1 MQPRPPDRATAAPPP
16 SRTHRSWTLAVIA
29 PLLLGAGPLC
39 AEEITPFKMT
49 GVDGYVTLQYASDE
63 QSTAQPGAARSR
75 QGQSGWRNEIFA
87 MTHSYV
93 YHPNLLTLDI
103 GGGPILHGDSY
114 SGDTG
119 SAQQRGLLYN
129 FSARANFLRDKPY
142 TGTLFFSHLNP
153 SVSVAP
159 GQVLTQENVRYG
171 FDFSLLAPATPV
183 PIQLGFVR
191 AQTQGRGA
199 DRVIDDRIDQF
210 NVTATRSFGAIG
222 HTQVQFQASQQASKS
237 GSLDLPVQSSSAG
250 NHALNIDTRLQ
261 LGDNRQYDLTNVIS
275 LNEQTYAL
283 ETGAVPTLKDVRV
296 MFDARARH
304 SDKLHTY
311 GFYTYGRNSQG
322 ALETASQ
329 AASAGVSYW
338 PAKGLEASLGGRADT
353 SVTQQ
358 FQTRAQGL
366 DGSIRYEAELPPGTA
381 QASYGARFDRRQ
393 QVAAVPQTPV
403 IGERLTLSGTT
414 YVALG
419 HPHIVAGSPL
429 VSNAARSQTY
439 VAGIDYGL
447 LVVGTETRI
456 QRLIGGRILDGE
468 QVLVDYAYDVGG
480 TYAYDQFDQT
490 LSLNW
495 NLSRHLSAYYRR
507 FVSDPRLVAGTPSFP
522 LNQVT
527 STTYGAHADL
537 PVHLGVAISLGGN
550 LEREERHESISPYL
564 RTSFDS
570 YLQTDEPLFGLGF
583 LRASTRRSRI
593 DYANPLQNSDL
604 RSVEL
609 RYWSRQWFG
618 IDLTAALNAER
629 DDAGLLPR
637 QRRDASIGARWQE
650 RKFSLSGNFMH
661 TVESQGGV
669 DRSRTAFQILARREL

>member
-1 MQPRPPDRATAAPPP
+1 VQPRPPDHTSAVPLP
-16 SRTHRSWTLAVIA
+16 SRARRSLALPLIA
-29 PLLLGAGPLC
+29 LLLGTGRPR
-39 AEEITPFKMT
+39 AEEIEPFKLT
-49 GVDGYVTLQYASDE
+49 GVDGYATLQYASDE
-63 QSTAQPGAARSR
+63 QVTTTPGAARSR
-75 QGQSGWRNEIFA
+75 QAQAGWRNEIFA

-103 GGGPILHGDSY
+103 GGGPILRGDSY
-114 SGDTG
+114 SGDAG

-142 TGTLFFSHLNP
+142 TGALFFSHLNP

-159 GQVLTQENVRYG
+159 GQVMTQENVRYG

-183 PIQLGFVR
+183 PVQIGFVR

-199 DRVIDDRIDQF
+199 DRVLDDRIDQF
-210 NVTATRSFGAIG
+210 NATATRSFGALG
-222 HTQVQFQASQQASKS
+222 HTQVQFQASRQSSKS

-283 ETGAVPTLKDVRV
+283 ESGAVPTLKDVRV
-296 MFDARARH
+296 MVDARARH

-322 ALETASQ
+322 TLDTASQ

-338 PAKGLEASLGGRADT
+338 PTKGLEASLGGRADT
-353 SVTQQ
+353 SATQQ
-358 FQTRAQGL
+358 FQARSQGL
-366 DGSIRYEAELPPGTA
+366 DGSVRYETELPSGAA

-393 QVAAVPQTPV
+393 QVAAFPQTPV
-403 IGERLTLSGTT
+403 IGERQTLSGTA

-429 VSNAARSQTY
+429 VFNAARSQAY

-468 QVLVDYAYDVGG
+468 QVLVDYSYDVGG
-480 TYAYDQFDQT
+480 TYAFDQLDQT
-490 LSLNW
+490 LNLNW
-495 NLSRHLSAYYRR
+495 NLSRHLSVYYRR
-507 FVSDPRLVAGTPSFP
+507 FVSDPRLVSGTPGFP

-527 STTYGAHADL
+527 SSTYGAHADL
-537 PVHLGVAISLGGN
+537 PLNPGIALSLGGN

-583 LRASTRRSRI
+583 LRASARRSRI
-593 DYANPLQNSDL
+593 DYENPLQNSDL

-609 RYWSRQWFG
+609 RYWTRQWFG

-637 QRRDASIGARWQE
+637 QRRDASVGARWQE
-650 RKFSLSGNFMH
+650 RKFSLSANFLR
-661 TVESQGGV
+661 TLESQGGI
-669 DRSRTAFQILARREL
+669 DRGRTVFQILARREL

>member
-1 MQPRPPDRATAAPPP
+1 MPPRPPDRAIAAPPL
-16 SRTHRSWTLAVIA
+16 RRAWRSLALPAVA
-29 PLLLGAGPLC
+29 LLLGADRLR
-39 AEEITPFKMT
+39 AEEIAPFKLT
-49 GVDGYVTLQYASDE
+49 GVDGYATLQYASDE
-63 QSTAQPGAARSR
+63 QTTAQPGAARSR
-75 QGQSGWRNEIFA
+75 QAQSGWRNEIFA

-114 SGDTG
+114 SGDTE
-119 SAQQRGLLYN
+119 SAQRRGLLYN

-183 PIQLGFVR
+183 PVQLGFVR
-191 AQTQGRGA
+191 SQTRGRGA
-199 DRVIDDRIDQF
+199 DRVVDDRIDQF
-210 NVTATRSFGAIG
+210 NATATRSFGALG
-222 HTQVQFQASQQASKS
+222 HTQLQFQASQQASKS

-261 LGDNRQYDLTNVIS
+261 FGDDRQYDLTNVIS
-275 LNEQTYAL
+275 VNEQTYAL
-283 ETGAVPTLKDVRV
+283 DTGAVPALKDVRV

-311 GFYTYGRNSQG
+311 GFYNYGRNSQG
-322 ALETASQ
+322 ALDTTSQ

-338 PAKGLEASLGGRADT
+338 PAKGLEASLGGRAD
-353 SVTQQ
+353 SSATQQ
-358 FQTRAQGL
+358 FQARSQGL
-366 DGSIRYEAELPPGTA
+366 DGSVRYEAELPPGAA

-393 QVAAVPQTPV
+393 QVAAFPQTPV
-403 IGERLTLSGTT
+403 IGERLTLSGTA
-414 YVALG
+414 YISLG

-439 VAGIDYGL
+439 VAGIDYSL

-468 QVLVDYAYDVGG
+468 VVLVDYSYDVGG

-490 LSLNW
+490 LNLNW
-495 NLSRHLSAYYRR
+495 NLSRHLGVYYRR
-507 FVSDPRLVAGTPSFP
+507 FVSDPRLVSGIPGFP

-527 STTYGAHADL
+527 SSTYGAHADL
-537 PVHLGVAISLGGN
+537 PLNPGVALSLGGN

-593 DYANPLQNSDL
+593 DYANALQNSDL

-609 RYWSRQWFG
+609 RYWTRQWFG

-637 QRRDASIGARWQE
+637 QRRDGSIGARWQE
-650 RKFSLSGNFMH
+650 RKFSLSANFLR

-669 DRSRTAFQILARREL
+669 DRSRTVFQILARREL